1 MKLLVVGNGGR
12 EHAIRWKLEQD
23 SRVKEILKLPAEISS
38 VDVHAVV
45 QFALENQVD
54 FTVIGPDDPL
64 AAGIVDAF
72 LEAGLRVFGPTKA
85 AAKLEWSKSFAK
97 TLMRELGVPTASFES
112 FDTLEAAIK
121 FVKSKPFS
129 SPGFVIKADG
139 LALGKG
145 VIICDSEAEAISA
158 LGRMFAGEFGG
169 AGARVLVEERLSG
182 PELSVFAFTDG
193 THIQLAPTARDHKRI
208 FDGDRGPN
216 TGGMGAYAP
225 VPGVTSA
232 MLDEILERVF
242 KPVIHGMNERGTPYR
257 GVLYGGLML
266 TPNGINVI
274 EFNAR
279 FGDPEAQI
287 LMPLLETDLLKV
299 LEACSDGDLSK
310 LEIQWKADS
319 CATVV
324 LASPGYPGNYPKGT
338 PIYGLENL
346 PEGVIA
352 FHAATKPEH
361 DQTVTNGG
369 RVLNIIATGANLEL
383 ALERVYLGVSRIQ
396 FEGMQ
401 YRRDIGRSSLPETI
415 GDPV

>member
-1 MKLLVVGNGGR
+1 MKVLVVGNGGR
-12 EHAIRWKLEQD
+12 EHAICWKLEQ
-23 SRVKEILKLPAEISS
+23 SPRITQILKLPAEISV
-38 VDVHAVV
+38 VDVRAVV
-45 QFALENQVD
+45 NFALEQQVD

-97 TLMRELGVPTASFES
+97 TLMRDLGVPTASFES
-112 FDTLEAAIK
+112 FENFDPAIE

-145 VIICDSEAEAISA
+145 VIICDDGTEAITA
-158 LGRMFAGEFGG
+158 LERMFDGEFGS
-169 AGARVLVEERLSG
+169 AGTRVLVEERLSG

-225 VPGVTSA
+225 VPGVTKA
-232 MLDEILERVF
+232 LLEEILERVF

-257 GVLYGGLML
+257 GVLYLGLML

-287 LMPLLETDLLKV
+287 LMPLLETDLLDV
-299 LEACSDGDLSK
+299 LEACADGDSSK
-310 LEIQWKADS
+310 LEIQWKNES

-324 LASPGYPGNYPKGT
+324 LASPGYPGNYPKGI
-338 PIYGLENL
+338 PIHGLENL
-346 PEGVIA
+346 PDGVIA
-352 FHAATKPEH
+352 FHAATKLEH
-361 DQTVTNGG
+361 DQSVTNGG
-369 RVLNIIATGANLEL
+369 RVLNITATGPTLET
-383 ALERVYLGVSRIQ
+383 ALERAYVGVSKIK

-401 YRRDIGRSSLPETI
+401 YRKDIGRSSVGEPA
-415 GDPV
+415 

>member
-1 MKLLVVGNGGR
+1 MKVLVVGNGGR

-38 VDVHAVV
+38 TDVQAVV
-45 QFALENQVD
+45 PFALENQVD

-97 TLMRELGVPTASFES
+97 TLMRDLGVPTARFET
-112 FDTLEAAIK
+112 FKTLDPAMN

-129 SPGFVIKADG
+129 SPGFVVKADG

-145 VIICDSEAEAISA
+145 VIVCDDLPEAVDA
-158 LGRMFAGEFGG
+158 LERMFDGEFGT

-193 THIQLAPTARDHKRI
+193 THIQLAPSARDHKRI

-225 VPGVTSA
+225 VPGITQT
-232 MLDEILERVF
+232 MLNEILEHVF
-242 KPVIHGMNERGTPYR
+242 KPVIHGMKERGTPYK

-287 LMPLLETDLLKV
+287 LMPLLETDLLDV
-299 LEACSDGDLSK
+299 LEACADGDLSNF
-310 LEIQWKADS
+310 EIQWKNES

-324 LASPGYPGNYPKGT
+324 LAAPGYPGSYSKGI
-338 PIYGLENL
+338 PIRGLENL
-346 PEGVIA
+346 PDGVIA
-352 FHAATKPEH
+352 FHAATKLEH
-361 DQTVTNGG
+361 DQTVTSGG
-369 RVLNIIATGANLEL
+369 RVLNITATGPTLEA
-383 ALERVYLGVSRIQ
+383 ALERAYAGVSRIQ

-401 YRRDIGRSSLPETI
+401 YRRDIGRSSVGEPA
-415 GDPV
+415 

>member
-1 MKLLVVGNGGR
+1 VKVLVVGNGGR
-12 EHAIRWKLEQD
+12 EHAIRWKLKQCQ
-23 SRVKEILKLPAEISS
+23 RVTQILKLPAEISV
-38 VDVHAVV
+38 VDVQAVV
-45 QFALENQVD
+45 NFALEQQVD

-72 LEAGLRVFGPTKA
+72 LEAGLRVFGPTQA

-97 TLMRELGVPTASFES
+97 TLMRDLGVPTARFES
-112 FDTLEAAIK
+112 FEMLEPAIQ

-129 SPGFVIKADG
+129 SPGFVVKADG

-145 VIICDSEAEAISA
+145 VIVCDSDAEAFDA
-158 LGRMFAGEFGG
+158 LERMFDGEFGR

-193 THIQLAPTARDHKRI
+193 TNIQLAPTARDHKRI

-225 VPGVTSA
+225 VPGITKS

-257 GVLYGGLML
+257 GVLYLGLML

-287 LMPLLETDLLKV
+287 LMPLLESDLLDV
-299 LEACSDGDLSK
+299 LEACADGDLSK
-310 LEIQWKADS
+310 LEIQWKNES

-324 LASPGYPGNYPKGT
+324 LASPGYPGNYPKGI
-338 PIYGLENL
+338 PIHGLENL
-346 PEGVIA
+346 QNDVIA
-352 FHAATKPEH
+352 FHAATKLEH

-369 RVLNIIATGANLEL
+369 RVLNITATGPTLEL
-383 ALERVYLGVSRIQ
+383 ALERAYAGVSKIK

-401 YRRDIGRSSLPETI
+401 YRRDIGRSSVGEPA
-415 GDPV
+415 

>member
-1 MKLLVVGNGGR
+1 MKVLVVGNGGR
-12 EHAIRWKLEQD
+12 EHAVRWKLEQ
-23 SRVKEILKLPAEISS
+23 SQRITQILKLPAEISV
-38 VDVHAVV
+38 VDVKAVV
-45 QFALENQVD
+45 NFALEQQVD

-97 TLMRELGVPTASFES
+97 ILMRDLGVPMARFET
-112 FDTLEAAIK
+112 FETLEPAIQ
-121 FVKSKPFS
+121 FIKSKPFS
-129 SPGFVIKADG
+129 SPGFVVKADG

-145 VIICDSEAEAISA
+145 VIVCDDLPEAIAA
-158 LGRMFAGEFGG
+158 LERMFDGEFGS

-225 VPGVTSA
+225 VPGVTQT
-232 MLDEILERVF
+232 MLEEILERVF
-242 KPVIHGMNERGTPYR
+242 KPVIHGMKERGTPYR
-257 GVLYGGLML
+257 GVLYLGLML

-287 LMPLLETDLLKV
+287 LMPLLETDLLEV

-310 LEIQWKADS
+310 LEIEWKNES

-324 LASPGYPGNYPKGT
+324 LASPGYPGSYPKGI
-338 PIYGLENL
+338 PIHGLENL
-346 PEGVIA
+346 PDGVIA
-352 FHAATKPEH
+352 FHAATKLEH

-369 RVLNIIATGANLEL
+369 RVLNITATGRTLEA
-383 ALERVYLGVSRIQ
+383 ALERAYAGVSSVK

-401 YRRDIGRSSLPETI
+401 YRKDIGRSSLVES
-415 GDPV
+415 

>member
-1 MKLLVVGNGGR
+1 MRVLVVGNGGR
-12 EHAIRWKLEQD
+12 EHAIRWKLEQ
-23 SRVKEILKLPAEISS
+23 SQRITQILKLPAEIPV
-38 VDVHAVV
+38 VDVKAVV
-45 QFALENQVD
+45 NFALEQQVD

-97 TLMRELGVPTASFES
+97 TLMRDLGAPTARFET
-112 FDTLEAAIK
+112 FETLEPAIQ
-121 FVKSKPFS
+121 FIKSKPFS
-129 SPGFVIKADG
+129 SPGFVVKADG

-145 VIICDSEAEAISA
+145 VIVCDDLTEAIAA
-158 LGRMFAGEFGG
+158 LERMFDGEFGS

-225 VPGVTSA
+225 VPGVTQT
-232 MLDEILERVF
+232 MLEEILERVF
-242 KPVIHGMNERGTPYR
+242 KPVIHGMKERGTPYR
-257 GVLYGGLML
+257 GVLYLGLML

-287 LMPLLETDLLKV
+287 LMPLLETDLLEV

-310 LEIQWKADS
+310 LEIEWKNES

-324 LASPGYPGNYPKGT
+324 LASPGYPGSYPKGI
-338 PIYGLENL
+338 PIHGLENL
-346 PEGVIA
+346 PDGVIA
-352 FHAATKPEH
+352 FHAATKLEQ
-361 DQTVTNGG
+361 DQTLTNGG
-369 RVLNIIATGANLEL
+369 RVLNITATGRTLEA
-383 ALERVYLGVSRIQ
+383 ALERAYAGVSSVK

-401 YRRDIGRSSLPETI
+401 YRKDIGRSSLVES
-415 GDPV
+415 

>member
-1 MKLLVVGNGGR
+1 MKVLVVGNGGR

-23 SRVKEILKLPAEISS
+23 SRVTQILKLPIEISS
-38 VDVHAVV
+38 VDVQAVV
-45 QFALENQVD
+45 KFALENQVD

-72 LEAGLRVFGPTKA
+72 LEAELRVFGPTKA

-97 TLMRELGVPTASFES
+97 TLMRDLGVPTAGFES
-112 FDTLEAAIK
+112 FENLEPALEFI
-121 FVKSKPFS
+121 KSKPFS

-145 VIICDSEAEAISA
+145 VIVCDDLTEAIIA
-158 LGRMFAGEFGG
+158 LERMFDGEFGS

-193 THIQLAPTARDHKRI
+193 THIRLAPTARDHKRI

-216 TGGMGAYAP
+216 TGGMGAFAP
-225 VPGVTSA
+225 VPGITQV

-279 FGDPEAQI
+279 FGDPEAQS
-287 LMPLLETDLLKV
+287 LMPLLETDLLDV

-310 LEIQWKADS
+310 LEIQWKAES
-319 CATVV
+319 CVTVV
-324 LASPGYPGNYPKGT
+324 LASPGYPGNYPKGI
-338 PIYGLENL
+338 PIHGLENL
-346 PEGVIA
+346 PEGVIT
-352 FHAATKPEH
+352 FHAATKLEH

-369 RVLNIIATGANLEL
+369 RVLNITATGRTLEL
-383 ALERVYLGVSRIQ
+383 ALERAYAGISRIQ

-401 YRRDIGRSSLPETI
+401 YRRDIGRSSVGEPA
-415 GDPV
+415 

>member
-1 MKLLVVGNGGR
+1 MRVLVVGNGGR
-12 EHAIRWKLEQD
+12 EHALRWKLEQD
-23 SRVKEILKLPAEISS
+23 SRVNEILKLPAEISS
-38 VDVHAVV
+38 LDVQAVV
-45 QFALENQVD
+45 NFALENQVD

-97 TLMRELGVPTASFES
+97 TMMRDLGVPTASFES
-112 FDTLEAAIK
+112 FENLEPALE

-145 VIICDSEAEAISA
+145 VIVCDDLPEAIVA
-158 LGRMFAGEFGG
+158 LERMFDGEFGS

-182 PELSVFAFTDG
+182 PELSVFAFIDG

-225 VPGVTSA
+225 VPGVTKT

-242 KPVIHGMNERGTPYR
+242 KPVIHGMKERGTPYR
-257 GVLYGGLML
+257 GVLYLGLML

-287 LMPLLETDLLKV
+287 LMPLLETDLLDV
-299 LEACSDGDLSK
+299 LEACADGDLSE
-310 LEIQWKADS
+310 LEIQWKNES

-324 LASPGYPGNYPKGT
+324 LASSGYPGNYPKGI
-338 PIYGLENL
+338 PIHGLENL
-346 PEGVIA
+346 PDGVIA
-352 FHAATKPEH
+352 FHAATKLEH

-369 RVLNIIATGANLEL
+369 RVLNITATGPNLEL
-383 ALERVYLGVSRIQ
+383 ALERAYAGVSSVK

-401 YRRDIGRSSLPETI
+401 YRKDIGRSSVPDQM
-415 GDPV
+415 GSA

>member
-1 MKLLVVGNGGR
+1 MRVLVVGNGGR

-23 SRVKEILKLPAEISS
+23 SRVTQILKLPAEVSS
-38 VDVHAVV
+38 VDVRDVV
-45 QFALENQVD
+45 NFALKKQVD

-64 AAGIVDAF
+64 AAGIVDVF

-97 TLMRELGVPTASFES
+97 SLMRDLGVPTASFES
-112 FDTLEAAIK
+112 FDALEAAIK
-121 FVKSKPFS
+121 FVKSKPFL

-145 VIICDSEAEAISA
+145 VIICDDESEAIGA
-158 LGRMFAGEFGG
+158 LERMFDGEFGT
-169 AGARVLVEERLSG
+169 AGARVLVEERLTG

-225 VPGVTSA
+225 VPGVTTA
-232 MLDEILERVF
+232 MLEEIFERVC
-242 KPVIHGMNERGTPYR
+242 KPVVHSMNQRGTPYK
-257 GVLYGGLML
+257 GVLYVGLML

-279 FGDPEAQI
+279 FGDPETQI
-287 LMPLLETDLLKV
+287 LMPLLETDLLAL
-299 LEACSDGDLSK
+299 LEACADGDLSE
-310 LEIQWKADS
+310 LEIRWKPES

-324 LASPGYPGNYPKGT
+324 LASPGYPGNYPKGI
-338 PIYGLENL
+338 PIHGLENL

-352 FHAATKPEH
+352 FHAATKLEY

-369 RVLNIIATGANLEL
+369 RVLNITATGQTLEA
-383 ALERVYLGVSRIQ
+383 ALERAYAGVSKVK
-396 FEGMQ
+396 FSGMQ
-401 YRRDIGRSSLPETI
+401 YRKDIGRSSVPEII
-415 GDPV
+415 GEPA

>member
-1 MKLLVVGNGGR
+1 MKVLVVGNGGR
-12 EHAIRWKLEQD
+12 EHALRWKLEQD
-23 SRVKEILKLPAEISS
+23 LRVKTILKLPAEISS
-38 VDVHAVV
+38 LDVQAVV
-45 QFALENQVD
+45 KFALENQVD

-97 TLMRELGVPTASFES
+97 TLMRDLGVPTASFES
-112 FDTLEAAIK
+112 FENLEPAIK

-145 VIICDSEAEAISA
+145 VIVCDDLPEAIAA
-158 LGRMFAGEFGG
+158 LERMFDGEFGS
-169 AGARVLVEERLSG
+169 AGTRVLVEERLSG

-225 VPGVTSA
+225 VPGITQT
-232 MLDEILERVF
+232 MLDEILERVL
-242 KPVIHGMNERGTPYR
+242 KPVIHGMKERGTPYR

-287 LMPLLETDLLKV
+287 LMPLLETDLLDV
-299 LEACSDGDLSK
+299 LEACADGDLSD
-310 LEIQWKADS
+310 LEIQWKNES

-324 LASPGYPGNYPKGT
+324 LASPGYPGSYPKG
-338 PIYGLENL
+338 ILIHGLENL
-346 PEGVIA
+346 PDGVIA
-352 FHAATKPEH
+352 FHAATKLEQE
-361 DQTVTNGG
+361 QTVTNGG
-369 RVLNIIATGANLEL
+369 RVLNITATGANLEL
-383 ALERVYLGVSRIQ
+383 ALERAYSGISRIQ

-401 YRRDIGRSSLPETI
+401 YRRDIGRSSVGEPA
-415 GDPV
+415 

>member
-1 MKLLVVGNGGR
+1 MKVLVVGNGGR
-12 EHAIRWKLEQD
+12 EHAIRWKLEQCD
-23 SRVKEILKLPAEISS
+23 RVTQILRLPAETSV
-38 VDVHAVV
+38 VDVQAVV
-45 QFALENQVD
+45 KFAIEQQVD
-54 FTVIGPDDPL
+54 FTVVGPDDPL

-97 TLMRELGVPTASFES
+97 TLMWELGVPTASFES
-112 FDTLEAAIK
+112 FETLEPAIH

-129 SPGFVIKADG
+129 SPGFVVKADG

-145 VIICDSEAEAISA
+145 VIVCDDQAEAVAA
-158 LGRMFAGEFGG
+158 LERMFDGEFGI

-225 VPGVTSA
+225 VPGVRKA

-242 KPVIHGMNERGTPYR
+242 KPVIHGMKDRGTPYK

-279 FGDPEAQI
+279 FGDPEAQV
-287 LMPLLETDLLKV
+287 LMPLLETDLLDL
-299 LEACSDGDLSK
+299 LEACSDGDLSQ
-310 LEIQWKADS
+310 LEIQWKPES

-324 LASPGYPGNYPKGT
+324 LASSGYPGNYPKG
-338 PIYGLENL
+338 ISIHGLENL
-346 PEGVIA
+346 PDGVIA
-352 FHAATKPEH
+352 FHAATKLEH

-369 RVLNIIATGANLEL
+369 RVLNITATGPTLEA
-383 ALERVYLGVSRIQ
+383 ALERAYAGVSSIQ

-401 YRRDIGRSSLPETI
+401 YRKDIGRSSVGKPA
-415 GDPV
+415 

>member
-1 MKLLVVGNGGR
+1 MRVLVVGNGGR

-23 SRVKEILKLPAEISS
+23 SRVTQILKLPTEISS
-38 VDVHAVV
+38 VDLQAIVN
-45 QFALENQVD
+45 FALENQVD

-72 LEAGLRVFGPTKA
+72 LEAGLRVFGPTQA

-97 TLMRELGVPTASFES
+97 SLMRDLGVPTASFES
-112 FDTLEAAIK
+112 FDAPEAAIK

-145 VIICDSEAEAISA
+145 VIICDNESEAIGA
-158 LGRMFAGEFGG
+158 LERMFAGEFGT
-169 AGARVLVEERLSG
+169 AGARVLVEERLTG

-225 VPGVTSA
+225 VPGVTRT
-232 MLDEILERVF
+232 MLEEILERVF
-242 KPVIHGMNERGTPYR
+242 KPVVHGMNERGTPYK

-279 FGDPEAQI
+279 FGDPETQI
-287 LMPLLETDLLKV
+287 LMPLLETDLLAL

-310 LEIQWKADS
+310 LEMEWKPES

-324 LASPGYPGNYPKGT
+324 LASPGYPGNYPKGI

-352 FHAATKPEH
+352 FHAATKLEH

-369 RVLNIIATGANLEL
+369 RVLNITATGRTLEA
-383 ALERVYLGVSRIQ
+383 ALERAYAGVSRVK
-396 FEGMQ
+396 FAGMH
-401 YRRDIGRSSLPETI
+401 YRKDIGRSSLPAI
-415 GDPV
+415 GEPV

>member
-1 MKLLVVGNGGR
+1 MKVLVVGNGGR

-23 SRVKEILKLPAEISS
+23 PRVAQILKLPNEISS
-38 VDVHAVV
+38 VDVQAVV
-45 QFALENQVD
+45 SFALGQQVD

-72 LEAGLRVFGPTKA
+72 LTAGLRVFGPTKA

-97 TLMRELGVPTASFES
+97 TLMRDLGVPTARFES
-112 FDTLEAAIK
+112 FENLEPALE

-145 VIICDSEAEAISA
+145 VIVCGDQAEAQVA
-158 LGRMFAGEFGG
+158 LERMFAGEFGT
-169 AGARVLVEERLSG
+169 AGVRVLVEQRLSG

-193 THIQLAPTARDHKRI
+193 TNIQLAPTARDHKRI
-208 FDGDRGPN
+208 LDGDRGPN

-225 VPGVTSA
+225 VPGVTKEL
-232 MLDEILERVF
+232 LDEILERVF
-242 KPVIHGMNERGTPYR
+242 KPVIHGMNGRGTPYR

-287 LMPLLETDLLKV
+287 LLPLLKTDLLKV
-299 LEACSDGDLSK
+299 LEACADGDLSQ
-310 LEIQWKADS
+310 LEMEWKPES

-324 LASPGYPGNYPKGT
+324 LASPGYPGNYPKGI
-338 PIYGLENL
+338 PIHGLENL
-346 PEGVIA
+346 PDDVIA
-352 FHAATKPEH
+352 FHAATKLEH

-369 RVLNIIATGANLEL
+369 RVLNITATGRTLEL
-383 ALERVYLGVSRIQ
+383 ALERAYAGVSKIS

-401 YRRDIGRSSLPETI
+401 YRRDIGRSSI
-415 GDPV
+415 GEPA

>member
-1 MKLLVVGNGGR
+1 VKVLVVGNGGR
-12 EHAIRWKLEQD
+12 EHAIRWKLKQCQ
-23 SRVKEILKLPAEISS
+23 RVTQILKLPAEISV
-38 VDVHAVV
+38 VDVQAVV
-45 QFALENQVD
+45 NFALEQQVD

-72 LEAGLRVFGPTKA
+72 LEAGLRVFGPTQA

-97 TLMRELGVPTASFES
+97 TLMRDLGVPTARFES
-112 FDTLEAAIK
+112 FEMLEPAIQ

-129 SPGFVIKADG
+129 SPGFVVKADG

-145 VIICDSEAEAISA
+145 VIVCDSDAEAFDA
-158 LGRMFAGEFGG
+158 LERMFDGEFGR

-193 THIQLAPTARDHKRI
+193 TNIQLAPTARDHKRI

-225 VPGVTSA
+225 VPGITKS

-257 GVLYGGLML
+257 GVLYLGLML

-287 LMPLLETDLLKV
+287 LMPLLESDLLDL
-299 LEACSDGDLSK
+299 LEACADGDLSK
-310 LEIQWKADS
+310 LEIQWKNES

-324 LASPGYPGNYPKGT
+324 LASPGYPGNYPKGI
-338 PIYGLENL
+338 PIHGLENL
-346 PEGVIA
+346 QNDVIA
-352 FHAATKPEH
+352 FHAATKLEH

-369 RVLNIIATGANLEL
+369 RVLNITATGPTLEL
-383 ALERVYLGVSRIQ
+383 ALERAYAGVSKIK

-401 YRRDIGRSSLPETI
+401 YRRDIGRSSVGEPA
-415 GDPV
+415 